1 LAIAQASSGLND
13 PGGGCLG
20 RGFMEEDF
28 LDASVEDPPEAG
40 AWGAS
45 DCTTDDVMVAGVE

>member
-1 LAIAQASSGLND
+1 MCCLAIAQASSGLDD

-20 RGFMEEDF
+20 RGFMEEDS

-40 AWGAS
+40 AWGLQTAPL
-45 DCTTDDVMVAGVE
+45 TM